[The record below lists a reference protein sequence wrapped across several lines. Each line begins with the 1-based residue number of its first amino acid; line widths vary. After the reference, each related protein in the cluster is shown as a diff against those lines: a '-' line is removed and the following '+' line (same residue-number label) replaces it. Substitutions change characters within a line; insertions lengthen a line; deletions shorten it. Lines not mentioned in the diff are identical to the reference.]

1 MTKKKK
7 IVVFTK
13 PSYLTATSRR
23 KKGRAWF
30 MKRWKLQ
37 FVFVIVVSCCLL
49 ICGLK
54 PVFAAQ
60 STADVVVSDTQKEQ
74 LRKEIVGNA
83 QLPGEQQEYV
93 IGHGDVLSVSVYGE
107 DDMAASAPAGARSA
121 ASGPV
126 AGGGGDVL
134 RHAGNGVEVRLDG
147 RVSLKH
153 IGDVQLAGMTL
164 TQAAD
169 YLKKLYLTVFDDP
182 IVTVVLVQSNSRRY
196 TVMGQVIRPG
206 IFYLDFPV
214 TIIQAIARSGGFNE
228 WANHDVTIIRQG
240 SGPALQR
247 KKEKKTLTF
256 DYDDFLK
263 GKNLEENIYLQ
274 PNDVM
279 IVH

>member
-1 MTKKKK
+1 M
-7 IVVFTK
+7 
-13 PSYLTATSRR
+13 R
-23 KKGRAWF
+23 G
-30 MKRWKLQ
+30 WKQQ
-37 FVFVIVVSCCLL
+37 FVFVTVVSCCLL

-60 STADVVVSDTQKEQ
+60 STADVVVSDEQKDQ
-74 LRKEIVGNA
+74 LRKEIVGNM

-93 IGHGDVLSVSVYGE
+93 IGHGDVLSVTVYGE
-107 DDMAASAPAGARSA
+107 GDMSASAAAGGRNTVTGSA
-121 ASGPV
+121 TGAA

-134 RHAGNGVEVRLDG
+134 RQAASGVTVRMDG
-147 RVSLKH
+147 RISLKH
-153 IGDVQLAGMTL
+153 IGDIQVAGMTL

-169 YLKKLYLTVFDDP
+169 YLKKLYQTVFDDP
-182 IVTVVLVQSNSRRY
+182 IVTVVLARSNSRRY
-196 TVMGQVIRPG
+196 TVMGQVTNPG

-240 SGPALQR
+240 SGPTSKR

>member
-1 MTKKKK
+1 M
-7 IVVFTK
+7 
-13 PSYLTATSRR
+13 
-23 KKGRAWF
+23 
-30 MKRWKLQ
+30 
-37 FVFVIVVSCCLL
+37 VVSCCLL
-49 ICGLK
+49 ISGLR
-54 PVFAAQ
+54 PIFAAQ
-60 STADVVVSDTQKEQ
+60 STADVVVSDAQKEQ
-74 LRKEIVGNA
+74 LRKEIVGNV

-93 IGHGDVLSVSVYGE
+93 IGHGDVLSVKVYGE
-107 DDMAASAPAGARSA
+107 GEMTASSAAENNRPAAATAGA
-121 ASGPV
+121 

-134 RHAGNGVEVRLDG
+134 RQPGSGGEVRMDG

-153 IGDVQLAGMTL
+153 IGDIQVAGMTL

-196 TVMGQVIRPG
+196 TVMGQVRSPG

-240 SGPALQR
+240 SGPMAKR

-263 GKNLEENIYLQ
+263 GRDLEKNIYLQ

>member
-1 MTKKKK
+1 M
-7 IVVFTK
+7 
-13 PSYLTATSRR
+13 
-23 KKGRAWF
+23 KGWNQ
-30 MKRWKLQ
+30 Q
-37 FVFVIVVSCCLL
+37 FVFVTVISCCLL

-60 STADVVVSDTQKEQ
+60 STADVVVSGEQKDQ
-74 LRKEIVGNA
+74 LRKEIVGNM

-107 DDMAASAPAGARSA
+107 GEMTASSTAGASRSA
-121 ASGPV
+121 AATATAAS
-126 AGGGGDVL
+126 GGGGDVL
-134 RHAGNGVEVRLDG
+134 RQAGSGGEVRLDG

-153 IGDVQLAGMTL
+153 IGDVQVAGMTL

-169 YLKKLYLTVFDDP
+169 YLKRLYQTVFDDP

-196 TVMGQVIRPG
+196 TVMGQVRNPG

-228 WANHDVTIIRQG
+228 WANHDVTVIRQG
-240 SGPALQR
+240 SGPTLKR
-247 KKEKKTLTF
+247 NKEKKTLTF

>member
-1 MTKKKK
+1 M
-7 IVVFTK
+7 
-13 PSYLTATSRR
+13 
-23 KKGRAWF
+23 KG
-30 MKRWKLQ
+30 WKQQ
-37 FVFVIVVSCCLL
+37 FVLVTVVSCCLL

-60 STADVVVSDTQKEQ
+60 STADVVVSDAQKDK
-74 LRKEIVGNA
+74 LRKEIVGNV

-93 IGHGDVLSVSVYGE
+93 IGHGDVLSVTVYGE
-107 DDMAASAPAGARSA
+107 GDMAAAAPGGRNAAAGAA
-121 ASGPV
+121 AGA
-126 AGGGGDVL
+126 AGGGGDVI
-134 RHAGNGVEVRLDG
+134 RQAGSGAEVRLDG
-147 RVSLKH
+147 RISLKH
-153 IGDVQLAGMTL
+153 IGDVQVAGMTL

-182 IVTVVLVQSNSRRY
+182 IVTVVLTQSNSRRY
-196 TVMGQVIRPG
+196 TVMGQVMRPG

-228 WANHDVTIIRQG
+228 WANHDVTVIRQG
-240 SGPALQR
+240 SGPTVKR
-247 KKEKKTLTF
+247 NKEKKTLTF

-263 GKNLEENIYLQ
+263 GRDLAKNIYLQ